1 MIFSPASKP
10 QLLIEVISV
19 PHLAYFR
26 SSHIVKTATIAGF
39 LYRRQS
45 NCKPDECHNN
55 LQPTA
60 AEDDCTVATN
70 FFFVNYVILPSDG
83 HQRLYCMVLPGTYGN
98 LCDILKVVT
107 GNIKKRNQAGKL
119 DGIEFSIPRS

>member
-70 FFFVNYVILPSDG
+70 FFF
-83 HQRLYCMVLPGTYGN
+83 
-98 LCDILKVVT
+98 
-107 GNIKKRNQAGKL
+107 
-119 DGIEFSIPRS
+119 